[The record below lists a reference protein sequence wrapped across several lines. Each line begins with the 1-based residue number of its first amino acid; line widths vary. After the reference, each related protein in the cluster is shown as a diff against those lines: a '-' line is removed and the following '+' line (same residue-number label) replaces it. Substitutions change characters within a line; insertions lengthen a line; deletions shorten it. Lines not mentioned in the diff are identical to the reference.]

1 MYISSEFLRN
11 PQCPG
16 IDISPVL
23 KGWDRS
29 CPNSTSLG
37 KLVQPRGCSH
47 MLLNFLSLT
56 VRGLITCNVLFRLL
70 KAWRLESV
78 WRKGG
83 DQQEKNTKLLLTGE
97 YW

>member
-1 MYISSEFLRN
+1 M
-11 PQCPG
+11 
-16 IDISPVL
+16 
-23 KGWDRS
+23 
-29 CPNSTSLG
+29 
-37 KLVQPRGCSH
+37 
-47 MLLNFLSLT
+47 
-56 VRGLITCNVLFRLL
+56 CNVLFRLL